1 MTISLQIYHI
11 LCGMMRRLD
20 DGNLVCRI
28 VRIQYWRCPDFYFR
42 EIDEHSTN
50 CIND

>member
-1 MTISLQIYHI
+1 MAISLQIYHI
-11 LCGMMRRLD
+11 LCGMMRRFD
-20 DGNLVCRI
+20 DGDLVSRF
-28 VRIQYWRCPDFYFR
+28 VRIQCWRCLEFYFR